1 MDPQPSTPP
10 HSAPDR
16 LYRRV
21 LALDVGEKRIGVAL
35 SDEAGQF
42 AMPLTTVQAQPL
54 ARALAQISA
63 LVLEHGIELI
73 VIGWPLT
80 LSGEVGV
87 QAHTTQAFATQLQS
101 HVSVP
106 LTMFDER
113 LTSTVAKQ
121 ILREMGV
128 KPEKRKQRIDEIAAM
143 VILQD
148 YLDHTRSRANY
159 PPAHPS
165 DAPEPPPTPSPH
177 E

>member
-1 MDPQPSTPP
+1 MEPQPSTPP
-10 HSAPDR
+10 HSVPDR
-16 LYRRV
+16 QYRRV

-42 AMPLTTVQAQPL
+42 AMPLTTVQAQPP
-54 ARALAQISA
+54 ARALAQIGA
-63 LVLEHGIELI
+63 LVQEYRVELI

-87 QAHTTQAFATQLQS
+87 QAHITQAFAAQLQS

-106 LTMFDER
+106 LTLFDER
-113 LTSTVAKQ
+113 LTSTVAEQ

-148 YLDHTRSRANY
+148 YLDHTRSRASY
-159 PPAHPS
+159 APDRFS
-165 DAPEPPPTPSPH
+165 DAPEPPPAPSPY